1 MIIDK
6 IIFASAKNMPQQ
18 VLQNKEDI
26 AKLLSELKDIY
37 NIQQDLTTT
46 TTSVALADTDIPSGV
61 TGGFLLSRNGYFYK
75 IVAINSGVV
84 YLTYYAEFEGAT
96 GNGIAS
102 ISLLSTAGLVDTYR
116 ILFTDGTHFD
126 YNVTNGQD
134 GTDGADGA
142 DGATGNGIASVSLLS
157 TAGLVDTYRITFT
170 DGTHFDYNVT
180 NGQDGATGATGNGIA
195 SISLLSTAGLVD
207 TYRILFT
214 DGTHFDYNVTNGQD
228 GATGATGNGIASV
241 SLLST
246 VGLVDTYRILF
257 TDGTHF
263 DFSVTNGIDGAGTE
277 IYVNGIA
284 VSSVSFNSDPQ
295 TQINNKVDKVSMAA
309 RVYATDLGGNQTT
322 LEYSANADANKLVQR
337 YSGGQILVPNTPT
350 SSNHAASKD
359 YVDNG
364 LNGKQSTLTFDNTP
378 TDASNNPVTSG
389 GVYTALTDKVDKTQ
403 PAITGNGTFNG
414 NDRVIT
420 TYISNSGKTWY
431 RIWASGWKECG
442 MFLSGTWGDH
452 EVALPISFTGT
463 RTYTINVTYQTNN
476 SSALSAVHSG
486 ITNTISNN
494 TIHTWYAG
502 ENDFVKY
509 LYACGY

>member
-1 MIIDK
+1 MIIEK

-75 IVAINSGVV
+75 IEAINSGVV
-84 YLTYYAEFEGAT
+84 YLTYYAEFE
-96 GNGIAS
+96 
-102 ISLLSTAGLVDTYR
+102 
-116 ILFTDGTHFD
+116 
-126 YNVTNGQD
+126 
-134 GTDGADGA
+134 
-142 DGATGNGIASVSLLS
+142 
-157 TAGLVDTYRITFT
+157 
-170 DGTHFDYNVT
+170 
-180 NGQDGATGATGNGIA
+180 GATGATGNGIA

-228 GATGATGNGIASV
+228 GEDGATGATGNGIASV

-246 VGLVDTYRILF
+246 AGLVDTYRITF

-263 DFSVTNGIDGAGTE
+263 DYNVTNGIDGAGTE
-277 IYVNGIA
+277 IYVNGSA

-295 TQINNKVDKVSMAA
+295 TQINNKVDKVSTTT
-309 RVYATDLGGNQTT
+309 RVYATDAGGNQTT

-337 YSGGQILVPNTPT
+337 YSGGQVLVPTTPT
-350 SSNHAASKD
+350 SSNHATSKD
-359 YVDNG
+359 YVDTG
-364 LNGKQSTLTFDNTP
+364 LSGKQNTLTFDNTP

-389 GVYTALTDKVDKTQ
+389 GVYTALTGKVDKTQ
-403 PAITGNGTFNG
+403 PAITGNGTYNG

-420 TYISNSGKTWY
+420 TYVSNSGKTWY
-431 RIWASGWKECG
+431 RLWASGWKECG